1 MQTLSDQVTQSKG
14 SLNVHGRTE
23 RLKKP
28 FGDNFKEVAEKTLE
42 RKGGIR

>member
-1 MQTLSDQVTQSKG
+1 MRDRGTQSKV